1 MASLRDALKSA
12 FSEAGLE
19 IPAKQTSAA
28 VQRSKAPIAPAR
40 PVHQVQQ
47 RAEGRLQDQRRK
59 TNSPVSSK
67 VVQAAVLARQ
77 HSRPS
82 QAVPPVIPPPVLDC
96 VLTLGPNA
104 RYILKSDG
112 ELNLRLLP
120 NSEASGA
127 SEQCHV
133 GVLRDQRELV
143 MGLDFGTS
151 SVKVVI
157 GDAALDK
164 SFLVPFLGG
173 TGLSSYLLPS
183 RLYQTA
189 DFFSLESG
197 DVCHRDLKLAFI
209 ADPSNIENQVRVVAF
224 LAAVMIRAR
233 GWLFCDH
240 RSAYKNTEI
249 IWKVSIGLP
258 AANSMSNELA
268 QVLQRLASIAWKCA
282 ASPDSLTR
290 IEITKLLE
298 TKQTAEIGTVEIDVV
313 PEIAAQIYGFVV
325 SNSFDKRAANI
336 YLMVDVGAGTVD
348 SSLFHVKPA
357 KGGKWDF
364 EFFTTAVEPNGVMNL
379 HRYRNTW
386 WQDILKKNSAPQ
398 SLLHDVQEG
407 WRDTDHLT
415 AIPEH
420 FDEYLEGVRLSFRPG
435 VESPDKA
442 FFMGRVLTQVRGKTL
457 WRAWRDKYLDQQSI
471 AGLPFFLC
479 GGGARMNYYLELESQ
494 LQQQPGFT
502 WLKADAWTMGVPGDL
517 VANGLSDEDY
527 DRVSVAYGL
536 SRLDVGKVVRAAP
549 LPKVL
554 IEPATSWRNNYI
566 DKDSC

>member
-12 FSEAGLE
+12 FSEAELE
-19 IPAKQTSAA
+19 TPARQTSAT
-28 VQRSKAPIAPAR
+28 VQRSKMPIAPAR
-40 PVHQVQQ
+40 TRHQVQP
-47 RAEGRLQDQRRK
+47 RTDSRLQDQRQK
-59 TNSPVSSK
+59 TTNSPVSPK
-67 VVQAAVLARQ
+67 VVQAAVQARQ

-82 QAVPPVIPPPVLDC
+82 QVVPPVAPPPVPDC
-96 VLTLGPNA
+96 VVTMGPTA
-104 RYILKSDG
+104 RYKLKSDG

-120 NSEASGA
+120 NLEAYGA
-127 SEQCHV
+127 AEQCRS

-164 SFLVPFLGG
+164 SFLVPFLDG

-183 RLYQTA
+183 RLYQTN

-209 ADPSNIENQVRVVAF
+209 ANPSNIENQLRWF
-224 LAAVMIRAR
+224 FSIY
-233 GWLFCDH
+233 
-240 RSAYKNTEI
+240 RSAYKNTDI
-249 IWKVSIGLP
+249 IWGVSIGLP
-258 AANSMSNELA
+258 AASSMSNELS
-268 QVLQRLASIAWKCA
+268 QILQWLSSIAWKCS

-290 IEITKLLE
+290 MEITKLLE
-298 TKQTAEIGTVEIDVV
+298 AKQPAESKTVEVDVV

-325 SNSFDKRAANI
+325 SNSFDKQAANI

-348 SSLFHVKPA
+348 SSLFKVRPA

-364 EFFTTAVEPNGVMNL
+364 EIFTMAVEPNDVMNL
-379 HRYRNTW
+379 HRDRNTW
-386 WQDILKKNSAPQ
+386 WQDILKKNSAPP

-420 FDEYLEGVRLSFRPG
+420 LEEYLEGVWLSFRSG
-435 VESPDKA
+435 VDSPDKA
-442 FFMGRVLTQVRGKTL
+442 FFMKKVLTQVRGKTL

-471 AGLPFFLC
+471 ADVPFFLC

-494 LQQQPGFT
+494 LKQQPGFT
-502 WLKADAWTMGVPGDL
+502 WLKAEAWTMGVPGDL
-517 VANGLSDEDY
+517 VAEGLSDEDY

-549 LPKVL
+549 LPKIL
-554 IEPATSWRNNYI
+554 IEPATNWRNNYI
-566 DKDSC
+566 DKDCC